1 VTEWKNEKDRED
13 LLEMAKA
20 WNQLALS
27 GAKST
32 IRAAMTSLAELSSRN
47 FSAAHTSSAQAGRG

>member
-1 VTEWKNEKDRED
+1 VKNEKDRED

-27 GAKST
+27 KS
-32 IRAAMTSLAELSSRN
+32 RQAAEDRSK
-47 FSAAHTSSAQAGRG
+47 GRHCLCAIMINRPLPR